1 MDPKD
6 MDRMMSNLMK
16 FNELLNSSEYKQ
28 AHQLLTR
35 HTKDLKKYVPSDH
48 PSLVSVMHNQA
59 MVLKLEGNLA
69 DAKKKLKIIVK
80 KYENIY
86 GLYHPSTLS
95 ALTNLGQVYSDLN

>member
-1 MDPKD
+1 
-6 MDRMMSNLMK
+6 
-16 FNELLNSSEYKQ
+16 
-28 AHQLLTR
+28 
-35 HTKDLKKYVPSDH
+35 
-48 PSLVSVMHNQA
+48 MHNQA